1 MIHLY
6 LQVTRRGT
14 GVNMKK
20 DKREVLLGQWIIV
33 LNEGDMTHL
42 KLTEN
47 CWISRKACQEEVA
60 KWLADEKFNNV
71 EVNIRQ
77 RRRGDLPW
85 LQE

>member
-1 MIHLY
+1 
-6 LQVTRRGT
+6 
-14 GVNMKK
+14 MKK

-33 LNEGDMTHL
+33 LDEGNHRHL
-42 KLTEN
+42 QLTEN
-47 CWISRKACQEEVA
+47 CWISRKACQKLVA

-85 LQE
+85 LTE

>member
-1 MIHLY
+1 
-6 LQVTRRGT
+6 
-14 GVNMKK
+14 MKK

-60 KWLADEKFNNV
+60 EWLADEKFNNV